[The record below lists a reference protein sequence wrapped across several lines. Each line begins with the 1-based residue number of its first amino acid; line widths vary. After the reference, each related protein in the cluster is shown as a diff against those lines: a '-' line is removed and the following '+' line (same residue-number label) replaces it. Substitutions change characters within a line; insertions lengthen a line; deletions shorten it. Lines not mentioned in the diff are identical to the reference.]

1 MHRVPMEMPGIGRS
15 GRKKKQRQH
24 KSRTETRKSM
34 KYGKRSLR
42 KTNKNKIVKTNDKAY
57 NENNEIQKVGIKK
70 GRSLRKSKE

>member
-1 MHRVPMEMPGIGRS
+1 MKMPGIDRS
-15 GRKKKQRQH
+15 GRKQKQRQH

-57 NENNEIQKVGIKK
+57 NEIQKVGIKK
-70 GRSLRKSKE
+70 GRSFRKSKE